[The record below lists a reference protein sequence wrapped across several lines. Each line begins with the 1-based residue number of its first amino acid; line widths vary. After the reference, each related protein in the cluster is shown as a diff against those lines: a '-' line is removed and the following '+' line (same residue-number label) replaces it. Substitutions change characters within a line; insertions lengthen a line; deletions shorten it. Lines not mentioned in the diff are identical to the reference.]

1 MDRSGSPRRL
11 LLILGL
17 WAAISFSI
25 STRATRSLASTQE
38 GRIPPAPVAVPAAPD
53 VNPESVAEEARPTVD
68 RGSIRQLILQANPM
82 LWLLVACSII
92 TMGYALERLVA
103 LRKERVVPTEFVDR
117 FLERLSS
124 GKLDRDRAIELCK
137 AHDSPVARVF
147 AYVVKAWGQ
156 PALAIRQIVAYDAA
170 GEVVELKRN
179 VRILNAMATIGP
191 LLGLLGTVVGIIQ
204 SFDALGGRVGPAKG
218 EALAHGISL
227 ALVATAFGLVIALF
241 AVAMYYHLLSRVDR
255 LARELDAAA
264 RRVIDLVCAEAIQ
277 PAHSPERPQ

>member
-1 MDRSGSPRRL
+1 
-11 LLILGL
+11 
-17 WAAISFSI
+17 
-25 STRATRSLASTQE
+25 
-38 GRIPPAPVAVPAAPD
+38 
-53 VNPESVAEEARPTVD
+53 
-68 RGSIRQLILQANPM
+68 M
-82 LWLLVACSII
+82 LWLLVACSIV

-103 LRKERVVPTEFVDR
+103 LRRERVVPTEFVDR

-147 AYVVKAWGQ
+147 SFVVKAWGQ
-156 PALAIRQIVAYDAA
+156 PTLVIRQIVAFDASS
-170 GEVVELKRN
+170 EIVELKRN

-191 LLGLLGTVVGIIQ
+191 LLGLLGTVIGIIQ

-227 ALVATAFGLVIALF
+227 ALVATALGLAIALF
-241 AVAMYYHLLSRVDR
+241 AVAMYYHLLNRVDR
-255 LARELDAAA
+255 LAKDLDEAA

-277 PAHSPERPQ
+277 PPHPTERPQ